1 MFDLG
6 VRNVS
11 NYRESLK
18 EQDQEEQEQETVS
31 LV

>member
-11 NYRESLK
+11 NYRGSLK
-18 EQDQEEQEQETVS
+18 EQGQEEQEQETVS